1 MAKSIVVY
9 YSWASHAKEMAQALA
24 SQTGADL
31 AELRPALPYSKD
43 YGQVVRRA
51 KEEILQGTRP
61 DLLPP
66 LPDLTPYDRVYVG
79 APIWCGTMAPPLASF
94 LALQTWEGKRVFPFC
109 THGGGGKGRCE
120 QDIRAL
126 SSGAQA
132 EALGLCDY
140 FNAGGICLIEWA
152 QNIADVLPEN
162 CKKVVINKIS
172 DNAREIIYG

>member
-9 YSWASHAKEMAQALA
+9 YSWAGHAKEMAQALA

-51 KEEILQGTRP
+51 KEEILQGMRP

-79 APIWCGTMAPPLASF
+79 TPIWCGTMAPPLASF

-126 SSGAQA
+126 CAGAQVA
-132 EALGLCDY
+132 EM
-140 FNAGGICLIEWA
+140 F
-152 QNIADVLPEN
+152 
-162 CKKVVINKIS
+162 S
-172 DNAREIIYG
+172 AREGDAAAALQALKAWGVASGQDG